1 MRLAI
6 CYVSNSSL
14 ELSAAQI
21 QELLSET
28 QYLNN
33 KNNIKGLL
41 LFSDGNFFQVIEGET
56 AKVNNLW
63 QKIKKDDRHKSIIK
77 IFEEKITT
85 PPFDG
90 FLCDYIAEEEKYQY
104 DYLKKIFDQ
113 LKSLDD
119 KPRDTAQEVLKL
131 FLKCQ

>member
-14 ELSAAQI
+14 ELSEAQI

-77 IFEEKITT
+77 IFEEK
-85 PPFDG
+85 
-90 FLCDYIAEEEKYQY
+90 K
-104 DYLKKIFDQ
+104 
-113 LKSLDD
+113 
-119 KPRDTAQEVLKL
+119 
-131 FLKCQ
+131 